1 MSKMSLAEL
10 ENIIETN
17 RCQFYQIGKALR
29 RIRDQQLYRQL
40 LFNSFEA
47 YVKERWDMAKSHAYR
62 LIEASKVIDNLSPIG
77 DGILPQNESQAR
89 ALAQLKPLDQ
99 RHIWRE
105 FIESGTTMSASN
117 IRRFIKMRL
126 KRVVPTHQP
135 KPAKLIDI
143 ISSSYKA
150 AVMALLEEIRL
161 AQNEHWQHTSR
172 QAALFWLQVMKAK
185 IVSKLHRENEK

>member
-1 MSKMSLAEL
+1 MTKMGLAEL

-29 RIRDQQLYRQL
+29 RIRDEQLYRQL

-47 YVKERWDMAKSHAYR
+47 YVKQRWDMAKSHAYR

-77 DGILPQNESQAR
+77 DGILPQNESQTR
-89 ALAQLKPLDQ
+89 ALAQLKPFDQ
-99 RHIWRE
+99 RNIWRE
-105 FIESGTTMSASN
+105 FVESGTTMSASN
-117 IRRFIKMRL
+117 IRRFIKMRTKTL
-126 KRVVPTHQP
+126 VAKVES

-161 AQNEHWQHTSR
+161 AQNEQWQHTSR
-172 QAALFWLQVMKAK
+172 QAALFWLRVMKAK
-185 IVSKLHRENEK
+185 IISNLQPDNEK

>member
-1 MSKMSLAEL
+1 MSLAEL

-89 ALAQLKPLDQ
+89 ALAQLKSLDQ

>member
-1 MSKMSLAEL
+1 MRKMSLAEL

-29 RIRDQQLYRQL
+29 RIRDEQLYRQL

-47 YVKERWDMAKSHAYR
+47 YVKDRWDMAKSHAYR

-89 ALAQLKPLDQ
+89 ALAQLKPIDQ

-105 FIESGTTMSASN
+105 FVESGTTMSASN
-117 IRRFIKMRL
+117 IRRFIKMHL
-126 KRVVPTHQP
+126 KRVVPTVQP

-150 AVMALLEEIRL
+150 AVMTLLEEIRL
-161 AQNEHWQHTSR
+161 AQNEHWQYTSR
-172 QAALFWLQVMKAK
+172 QAALFWLRVMKAK
-185 IVSKLHRENEK
+185 IISNLQPDSEK

>member
-1 MSKMSLAEL
+1 MSKMSLTEL

-172 QAALFWLQVMKAK
+172 QAALFWLRVMKAK
-185 IVSKLHRENEK
+185 IISKLHPENEK

>member
-1 MSKMSLAEL
+1 MSLAEL

-117 IRRFIKMRL
+117 IRRFIKMRI

>member
-1 MSKMSLAEL
+1 MAKIGLAEL

-29 RIRDQQLYRQL
+29 RIRDEQLYRQL

-89 ALAQLKPLDQ
+89 ALAQLKPIDQ
-99 RHIWRE
+99 RNIWRE
-105 FIESGTTMSASN
+105 FVESGTTMSACN

-126 KRVVPTHQP
+126 KTVVSKVQS

-150 AVMALLEEIRL
+150 AVMVMLEEIRL
-161 AQNEHWQHTSR
+161 AQNEHWQNTSR
-172 QAALFWLQVMKAK
+172 QAALFWLRIMKAK
-185 IVSKLHRENEK
+185 IISNLHSDNEK

>member
-1 MSKMSLAEL
+1 MTKLGLAEL

-17 RCQFYQIGKALR
+17 RCQFYQIGKALK
-29 RIRDQQLYRQL
+29 RIRDEQLYRQL

-105 FIESGTTMSASN
+105 FVESGTTMSACN

-126 KRVVPTHQP
+126 KRVAAKVES
-135 KPAKLIDI
+135 KPAELIDI

-150 AVMALLEEIRL
+150 AVMVMLEEIRL
-161 AQNEHWQHTSR
+161 AQNEQWQNTSR
-172 QAALFWLQVMKAK
+172 PAALFWLRVMKAK
-185 IVSKLHRENEK
+185 IISNLQPDSEK

>member
-150 AVMALLEEIRL
+150 AVMTLLEEIRL
-161 AQNEHWQHTSR
+161 AQNEHWQYTSR
-172 QAALFWLQVMKAK
+172 QAALFWLRVMKAK
-185 IVSKLHRENEK
+185 IISNLQPDSEK

>member
-1 MSKMSLAEL
+1 MTKMGLAEL

-17 RCQFYQIGKALR
+17 RCQFYQIGKALS
-29 RIRDQQLYRQL
+29 RIRDEQLYRQL

-62 LIEASKVIDNLSPIG
+62 LIEASKLIDNLSPIG

-89 ALAQLKPLDQ
+89 ALAQLKPIDQ
-99 RHIWRE
+99 RNIWRE
-105 FIESGTTMSASN
+105 FVASGTTMSADN

-126 KRVVPTHQP
+126 KTVAAKVES

-150 AVMALLEEIRL
+150 AVIAMLEEIRL
-161 AQNEHWQHTSR
+161 AQNEQWQNTSS
-172 QAALFWLQVMKAK
+172 QAALFWLRVMKAK
-185 IVSKLHRENEK
+185 IISNLHPDNEK

>member
-1 MSKMSLAEL
+1 MRKMSLAEL

-40 LFNSFEA
+40 LFNSFES

>member
-1 MSKMSLAEL
+1 MSKMSLVEL

-62 LIEASKVIDNLSPIG
+62 LIEASRVIDNLSPIG

-105 FIESGTTMSASN
+105 FIESGTTMSACN
-117 IRRFIKMRL
+117 IRRFIKMRI
-126 KRVVPTHQP
+126 KRVIPTHQP

-185 IVSKLHRENEK
+185 IVSKLHPENEK